1 MSWQENPVQLKFS
14 RSALCFTLVL
24 LTLLVLLATMGAG
37 LGWIRSFAGDVIA
50 VIFVYAV
57 LRTFI
62 EGNRL
67 LLALIAFLTGVAVEY
82 GQYLAK
88 QFDIVI
94 GNPALR
100 IILGATPDW
109 LDVLAYAVGAGIVVV
124 YLLARRQV
132 EASN

>member
-1 MSWQENPVQLKFS
+1 MQFKFS
-14 RSALCFTLVL
+14 RSALCFTLML
-24 LTLLVLLATMGAG
+24 LALLALLATMGAG
-37 LGWIRSFAGDVIA
+37 LGWIRSFIGDVIA

-62 EGNRL
+62 DGNRL

-109 LDVLAYAVGAGIVVV
+109 LDVLAYAIGAGIVVV

-132 EASN
+132 KASN

>member
-1 MSWQENPVQLKFS
+1 MQFKFS
-14 RSALCFTLVL
+14 RSALCFTLML
-24 LTLLVLLATMGAG
+24 LALLALLATMGAG
-37 LGWIRSFAGDVIA
+37 LGWIRSFIGDVIA

-62 EGNRL
+62 DGNRL

-109 LDVLAYAVGAGIVVV
+109 LDVLAYAIGGGIVVV

-132 EASN
+132 KASN

>member
-1 MSWQENPVQLKFS
+1 VQFKFS
-14 RSALCFTLVL
+14 RSALCFTLML
-24 LTLLVLLATMGAG
+24 LALLALLATMGAG
-37 LGWIRSFAGDVIA
+37 LGWIRSFIGDVIA

-62 EGNRL
+62 DGNRL

-109 LDVLAYAVGAGIVVV
+109 LDVLAYAIGAGIVVV

-132 EASN
+132 KASN

>member
-1 MSWQENPVQLKFS
+1 MQFKFS
-14 RSALCFTLVL
+14 RSALCFTLML
-24 LTLLVLLATMGAG
+24 LALLALLATMGAG
-37 LGWIRSFAGDVIA
+37 LGWIRSFIGDVIA

-62 EGNRL
+62 DGNRL

-82 GQYLAK
+82 GQYFAK

-109 LDVLAYAVGAGIVVV
+109 LDVLAYAIGAGIVVV

-132 EASN
+132 KASN

>member
-1 MSWQENPVQLKFS
+1 MQFKFS
-14 RSALCFTLVL
+14 RSALCFTLML
-24 LTLLVLLATMGAG
+24 LALLALLATMGAG
-37 LGWIRSFAGDVIA
+37 LGWIRSFIGDVIA

-62 EGNRL
+62 DGNRL
-67 LLALIAFLTGVAVEY
+67 LLALIAFLTGMAVEY

-109 LDVLAYAVGAGIVVV
+109 LDVLAYAIGGGIVVV

-132 EASN
+132 KASN

>member
-1 MSWQENPVQLKFS
+1 VQFKFS
-14 RSALCFTLVL
+14 RSALCFTLML
-24 LTLLVLLATMGAG
+24 LALLALLATMGAG
-37 LGWIRSFAGDVIA
+37 LGWIRSFIGDVIA

-62 EGNRL
+62 DGNRL

-82 GQYLAK
+82 GQYFAK

-109 LDVLAYAVGAGIVVV
+109 LDVLAYAIGAGIVVV

-132 EASN
+132 KASN

>member
-1 MSWQENPVQLKFS
+1 MQFKFS
-14 RSALCFTLVL
+14 RSALCFTLML
-24 LTLLVLLATMGAG
+24 LALLALLATMGAG
-37 LGWIRSFAGDVIA
+37 LGWIRSFIGDVIA

-62 EGNRL
+62 DGNRL
-67 LLALIAFLTGVAVEY
+67 LLALIAFLTSVAVEY

-88 QFDIVI
+88 RFHIVI

-109 LDVLAYAVGAGIVVV
+109 LDVLAYAIGAGIVVV

-132 EASN
+132 KASN

>member
-1 MSWQENPVQLKFS
+1 MQLKFS
-14 RSALCFTLVL
+14 RSALCFTLIVL
-24 LTLLVLLATMGAG
+24 ALLALLATMGAG
-37 LGWIRSFAGDVIA
+37 LGWIRSFLGDVVA

-62 EGNRL
+62 DGNRL
-67 LLALIAFLTGVAVEY
+67 LLVLIAFLTGVAVEF
-82 GQYLAK
+82 GQYLAM

-109 LDVLAYAVGAGIVVV
+109 LDVLAYAIGAGIVVV
-124 YLLARRQV
+124 YLLARRQA
-132 EASN
+132 ETAS

>member
-1 MSWQENPVQLKFS
+1 MQFKFS
-14 RSALCFTLVL
+14 RSALCFTLML
-24 LTLLVLLATMGAG
+24 LALLALLATMGAG
-37 LGWIRSFAGDVIA
+37 LGWIRSFIGDVIA

-62 EGNRL
+62 DGNRL

-82 GQYLAK
+82 GQYFAK

-109 LDVLAYAVGAGIVVV
+109 LDVLAYSIGAGIVVV

-132 EASN
+132 KASN

>member
-1 MSWQENPVQLKFS
+1 MQFKFS
-14 RSALCFTLVL
+14 RSALCFTLML
-24 LTLLVLLATMGAG
+24 LALLALLATMGAG
-37 LGWIRSFAGDVIA
+37 LGWIRSFIGDVIA

-62 EGNRL
+62 DGNRL
-67 LLALIAFLTGVAVEY
+67 LLALIAFLTGMAVEY

-109 LDVLAYAVGAGIVVV
+109 LDVLAYAIGAGIVVV

-132 EASN
+132 KASN

>member
-1 MSWQENPVQLKFS
+1 MQFKFS
-14 RSALCFTLVL
+14 RSALCFTLML
-24 LTLLVLLATMGAG
+24 LALLALLATMGAG
-37 LGWIRSFAGDVIA
+37 LGWIRSFIGDVIA

-62 EGNRL
+62 DGNRL
-67 LLALIAFLTGVAVEY
+67 LLALIAFLTGVAEY

-109 LDVLAYAVGAGIVVV
+109 LDVLAYAIGAGIVVV

-132 EASN
+132 KASN

>member
-1 MSWQENPVQLKFS
+1 MQFKFS
-14 RSALCFTLVL
+14 RSALCFTLML
-24 LTLLVLLATMGAG
+24 LALLALLATMGAR
-37 LGWIRSFAGDVIA
+37 LGWIRSFIGDVIA

-62 EGNRL
+62 DGNRL

-109 LDVLAYAVGAGIVVV
+109 LDVLAYAIGAGIVVV

-132 EASN
+132 KASN

>member
-1 MSWQENPVQLKFS
+1 MQLKFS

-24 LTLLVLLATMGAG
+24 LMLLVLLATMGAG

-67 LLALIAFLTGVAVEY
+67 LLALIAFLTGAAVEF

-88 QFDIVI
+88 QFDVVI

>member
-1 MSWQENPVQLKFS
+1 MQFKFS
-14 RSALCFTLVL
+14 RSALCFTLML
-24 LTLLVLLATMGAG
+24 LALLALLATTGAG
-37 LGWIRSFAGDVIA
+37 LGWIRSFIGDVIA

-62 EGNRL
+62 DGNRL

-109 LDVLAYAVGAGIVVV
+109 LDVLAYAIGGGIVVV
-124 YLLARRQV
+124 YLLTRRQV
-132 EASN
+132 KASN

>member
-1 MSWQENPVQLKFS
+1 MQFKFS
-14 RSALCFTLVL
+14 RSALCFTLML
-24 LTLLVLLATMGAG
+24 LALLALLATMGAG
-37 LGWIRSFAGDVIA
+37 LGWVRSFIGDVIA

-62 EGNRL
+62 DGNRL

-109 LDVLAYAVGAGIVVV
+109 LDVLAYAIGGGIVVV
-124 YLLARRQV
+124 YLLTRRQV
-132 EASN
+132 KASN

>member
-1 MSWQENPVQLKFS
+1 MQFKFS
-14 RSALCFTLVL
+14 RSALCFTLML
-24 LTLLVLLATMGAG
+24 LALLALLATMGAG
-37 LGWIRSFAGDVIA
+37 LGWIRSFIGDVIA

-62 EGNRL
+62 DGSRL
-67 LLALIAFLTGVAVEY
+67 LLALIAFLTSVAVEY

-88 QFDIVI
+88 RFDIVI

-109 LDVLAYAVGAGIVVV
+109 LDVLAYAIGAGIVVV

-132 EASN
+132 KASN

>member
-1 MSWQENPVQLKFS
+1 VQFKFS
-14 RSALCFTLVL
+14 RSALCFTLML
-24 LTLLVLLATMGAG
+24 LALLALLATMGAG
-37 LGWIRSFAGDVIA
+37 LGWIRSFIGDVIA

-62 EGNRL
+62 DGNRL

-82 GQYLAK
+82 GQYLAS

-109 LDVLAYAVGAGIVVV
+109 LDVLAYAIGAGIVVV

-132 EASN
+132 KASN

>member
-1 MSWQENPVQLKFS
+1 MQFKFS
-14 RSALCFTLVL
+14 RSALCFTLML
-24 LTLLVLLATMGAG
+24 LALLALLATMGAG
-37 LGWIRSFAGDVIA
+37 LGWIRSFIGDVIA

-62 EGNRL
+62 DGNRL
-67 LLALIAFLTGVAVEY
+67 MLALIAFLTGVAVEY

-109 LDVLAYAVGAGIVVV
+109 LDVLAYAIGAGIVVV

-132 EASN
+132 KASN

>member
-1 MSWQENPVQLKFS
+1 MQFKFS
-14 RSALCFTLVL
+14 RSALCFTLML
-24 LTLLVLLATMGAG
+24 LALLALLATMGAG
-37 LGWIRSFAGDVIA
+37 LGWIRSFIGDVIA

-62 EGNRL
+62 DGNRL

-109 LDVLAYAVGAGIVVV
+109 LDVLAYAIGGGIVVV
-124 YLLARRQV
+124 YLLTRRQV
-132 EASN
+132 KASN

>member
-1 MSWQENPVQLKFS
+1 MLL
-14 RSALCFTLVL
+14 ALLA
-24 LTLLVLLATMGAG
+24 LLATMGAG
-37 LGWIRSFAGDVIA
+37 LGWIRSFIGDVIA

-62 EGNRL
+62 DGNRL
-67 LLALIAFLTGVAVEY
+67 LLALIAFLTGMAVEY

-109 LDVLAYAVGAGIVVV
+109 LDVLAYAIGAGIVVV

-132 EASN
+132 KASN

>member
-1 MSWQENPVQLKFS
+1 MQLKFS
-14 RSALCFTLVL
+14 RSALCSTLILLVL
-24 LTLLVLLATMGAG
+24 LALLATMGAG
-37 LGWIRSFAGDVIA
+37 LGWIRSFVGDVIA
-50 VIFVYAV
+50 VIFVYGV
-57 LRTFI
+57 LRIFI

-67 LLALIAFLTGVAVEY
+67 LLALIAFLTGVAVEF

-88 QFDIVI
+88 QFDVVI

-109 LDVLAYAVGAGIVVV
+109 LDVLAYAIGAGIVVA

>member
-1 MSWQENPVQLKFS
+1 MLL
-14 RSALCFTLVL
+14 ALLA
-24 LTLLVLLATMGAG
+24 LLATMGAG
-37 LGWIRSFAGDVIA
+37 LGWIRSFIGDVIA

-62 EGNRL
+62 DGNRL
-67 LLALIAFLTGVAVEY
+67 LLALIAFLTGMAVEY

-109 LDVLAYAVGAGIVVV
+109 LDVLAYAIGGGIVVV

-132 EASN
+132 KASN

>member
-1 MSWQENPVQLKFS
+1 MQFKFS
-14 RSALCFTLVL
+14 RSALCFTLML
-24 LTLLVLLATMGAG
+24 LALLALLATMGAG
-37 LGWIRSFAGDVIA
+37 LGWIRSFIGDVIA

-62 EGNRL
+62 DGNRQL
-67 LLALIAFLTGVAVEY
+67 LTLIAFLTGVAVEY
-82 GQYLAK
+82 GQYFAK

-109 LDVLAYAVGAGIVVV
+109 LDVLAYAIGAGIVVV

-132 EASN
+132 KASN

>member
-1 MSWQENPVQLKFS
+1 VQFKFS
-14 RSALCFTLVL
+14 RSALCFTLML
-24 LTLLVLLATMGAG
+24 LALLALLATMGAG
-37 LGWIRSFAGDVIA
+37 LGWIRSFIGDVIA

-62 EGNRL
+62 DGNRL
-67 LLALIAFLTGVAVEY
+67 LLALIAFLTGMAVEY

-109 LDVLAYAVGAGIVVV
+109 LDVLAYAIGGGIVVV

-132 EASN
+132 KASN

>member
-1 MSWQENPVQLKFS
+1 MQFKFS
-14 RSALCFTLVL
+14 RSALCFTLML
-24 LTLLVLLATMGAG
+24 LALLALLATMGAG
-37 LGWIRSFAGDVIA
+37 LGWIRSFIGDVIA

-62 EGNRL
+62 DGNRL
-67 LLALIAFLTGVAVEY
+67 LLALIAFLTGMAVEY

-109 LDVLAYAVGAGIVVV
+109 LDVLAYAIGAGIIVV
-124 YLLARRQV
+124 YPLARCQV
-132 EASN
+132 KTSN

>member
-1 MSWQENPVQLKFS
+1 MQFKFS
-14 RSALCFTLVL
+14 RSALCFTLML
-24 LTLLVLLATMGAG
+24 LALLALLATMGAG
-37 LGWIRSFAGDVIA
+37 LGWVRSFIGDVIA

-62 EGNRL
+62 DGNRL
-67 LLALIAFLTGVAVEY
+67 LLALIAFLTGMAVEY

-109 LDVLAYAVGAGIVVV
+109 LDVLAYAIGAGIVVV

-132 EASN
+132 KASN

>member
-1 MSWQENPVQLKFS
+1 MQFKFS
-14 RSALCFTLVL
+14 RSALCFTLML
-24 LTLLVLLATMGAG
+24 LALLALLATMGAG
-37 LGWIRSFAGDVIA
+37 LGWVRSFIGDVIA
-50 VIFVYAV
+50 VIVVYAV

-62 EGNRL
+62 DGNRL
-67 LLALIAFLTGVAVEY
+67 LLALIAFLTGMAVEY

-109 LDVLAYAVGAGIVVV
+109 LDVLAYAIGAGIVVV

-132 EASN
+132 KASN